1 MKSNEERVKSILKKA
16 SEYKM
21 KKRREG
27 YALIT
32 CICAV
37 AIAVL
42 VGVDATSIH
51 HVEDVDLSVL
61 KVNQKEIEFENQKEL
76 KLTTF
81 KTKDE
86 LVKKLEDSR
95 ERMNRKAI
103 FNSFGDLKY
112 ADSVSIDFATQELSA
127 TENVAGDSGG
137 QKASDEYSETNTQVQ
152 GVDEADIVK
161 TNGDYIYY
169 LSNNTLKI
177 VNNKGEKLELEKEI
191 DFIGKDNNITYVR
204 ARELYLSDN
213 YIIVVATGSMNDFV
227 ILEDNAV
234 TPYGFYRGFY
244 DKASTKIMIYDIN
257 NYDLVRDIET
267 EGSYCS
273 SRKVD
278 DDIYVISNKY
288 VYFYNDINPEEVV
301 PLFKDTC
308 VENGKAK
315 EVDIAS
321 IKCFPDFDDD
331 DECSYMMITSFSL
344 DNISEK
350 ANVETFIGTGEEIY
364 CSKENLYVTKSSYPG
379 WLRYDNTHGKTKIR
393 KFAIYNGKIK
403 YVAEGEVK
411 GTLLNQFS
419 MDEYDGNF
427 RITTTKGS
435 SWNSDTSEN
444 NLYVLNKD
452 LKVIGKLE
460 GLAKGER
467 IYSTRFMG
475 DKCYVVTYKTVDPL
489 FVIDLSEPTNPEV
502 LGELKI
508 PGYSRYLHPF
518 GENYLIGFG
527 EDSIEKIVKN
537 YDGTERVT
545 AYSTGLK
552 LAIFDVSDYNNP
564 KELDFVKI
572 GGRGSYSE
580 LLYNHK
586 SLLFKQDEGLFA
598 FPVRL
603 YDENAGTYEN
613 GVPRHGKLEFSG
625 AVIFN
630 IDTENGITLLGK
642 VSNENTENPYSN
654 IERIIYIG
662 DKLYTISSNMIK
674 VLDMDTM
681 KEVSKIEF

>member
-1 MKSNEERVKSILKKA
+1 M
-16 SEYKM
+16 
-21 KKRREG
+21 
-27 YALIT
+27 
-32 CICAV
+32 
-37 AIAVL
+37 
-42 VGVDATSIH
+42 
-51 HVEDVDLSVL
+51 
-61 KVNQKEIEFENQKEL
+61 
-76 KLTTF
+76 
-81 KTKDE
+81 
-86 LVKKLEDSR
+86 
-95 ERMNRKAI
+95 
-103 FNSFGDLKY
+103 
-112 ADSVSIDFATQELSA
+112 
-127 TENVAGDSGG
+127 
-137 QKASDEYSETNTQVQ
+137 SD
-152 GVDEADIVK
+152 D
-161 TNGDYIYY
+161 
-169 LSNNTLKI
+169 
-177 VNNKGEKLELEKEI
+177 
-191 DFIGKDNNITYVR
+191 
-204 ARELYLSDN
+204 
-213 YIIVVATGSMNDFV
+213 YIIVIATSSMSRPIIVENDM
-227 ILEDNAV
+227 V
-234 TPYGFYRGFY
+234 TTYGFYRGFY
-244 DKASTKIMIYDIN
+244 DTTSTKVMIYDIN
-257 NYDLVRDIET
+257 NYDLVREIET

-288 VYFYNDINPEEVV
+288 VYFYNDINPEDVV

-308 VENGKAK
+308 VENGETK
-315 EVDIAS
+315 EVDITS
-321 IKCFPDFDDD
+321 IKCFPDIEDD

-379 WLRYDNTHGKTKIR
+379 WLRYDNTNGKTKIR

-427 RITTTKGS
+427 RITTTKES

-508 PGYSRYLHPF
+508 PGYSSYLHPF

-564 KELDFVKI
+564 KELDSVKI

-613 GVPRHGKLEFSG
+613 GVPLYGDLDFCG

-630 IDTENGITLLGK
+630 IDTEKGITLLGK